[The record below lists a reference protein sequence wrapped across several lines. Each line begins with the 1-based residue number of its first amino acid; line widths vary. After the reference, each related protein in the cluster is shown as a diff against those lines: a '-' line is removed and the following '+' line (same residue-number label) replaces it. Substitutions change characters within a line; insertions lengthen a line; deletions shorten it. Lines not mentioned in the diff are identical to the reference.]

1 MMRDAMA
8 RVYVWLAGLLL
19 VAVIAQFYFAG
30 VGIFTFPGSPK
41 DEVPKE
47 EFALHSVNGL
57 FVIPL
62 LALLAVIVAALAR
75 APGRLIA
82 QTSALIVLP
91 WMQIVIFAVNHAIF
105 GEIADAHPGARWFV
119 SLHVINALLIMSTS
133 IIVLR
138 QSVALRRRVTG
149 GGGAAGVESGAAR
162 QPTAV

>member
-1 MMRDAMA
+1 MRDVMA
-8 RVYVWLAGLLL
+8 RVYVWLAGTLLL
-19 VAVIAQFYFAG
+19 AVIAQFYFAG

-62 LALLAVIVAALAR
+62 LALLAVTVAALAR

-82 QTSALIVLP
+82 LTSALIVLP
-91 WMQIVIFAVNHAIF
+91 WMQIVIFVVNHAMF

-119 SLHVINALLIMSTS
+119 SLHVINALLIMFVS

-138 QSVALRRRVTG
+138 KSVALARSRVAG
-149 GGGAAGVESGAAR
+149 RDGAAEVESWSAK
-162 QPTAV
+162 QPTAL

>member
-1 MMRDAMA
+1 MRNLMT
-8 RVYVWLAGLLL
+8 RLHVWLAGTLLL
-19 VAVIAQFYFAG
+19 AVIAQFYFAG

-57 FVIPL
+57 FIIPL

-105 GEIADAHPGARWFV
+105 GEIVDAHPGARWFV
-119 SLHVINALLIMSTS
+119 SLHVINALLIMSIS

-138 QSVALRRRVTG
+138 KSVDLARSRVAG
-149 GGGAAGVESGAAR
+149 GDGAAEVESGPAR
-162 QPTAV
+162 QPTAM